1 MTTVAF
7 SHPSYLRLCHRGDK
21 SRITERLINKLK
33 LGPRVMWRITNGSR
47 LQVPSTEPPCWHWHA
62 LTPAAVPSALPSK
75 TDPIMSTYTFKKKKR
90 EKKKQQRFTNTHFCT
105 DSPCLRF
112 KGELLARAGRRWK
125 SAPYQQP
132 TDSDCS
138 DSDTSDPSCRQ
149 PLLERLCVC
158 QRKFSWLSAW
168 P

>member
-1 MTTVAF
+1 MSSVTDNKRQSAAGALPRTSSEA
-7 SHPSYLRLCHRGDK
+7 PCWHRHT
-21 SRITERLINKLK
+21 RT
-33 LGPRVMWRITNGSR
+33 PAV
-47 LQVPSTEPPCWHWHA
+47 VPST
-62 LTPAAVPSALPSK
+62 LPAQ
-75 TDPIMSTYTFKKKKR
+75 TDPIMSTYTFKKKK
-90 EKKKQQRFTNTHFCT
+90 KKKRKEWQSFTNTHFCT

-112 KGELLARAGRRWK
+112 KGELLARAGRLWK

-158 QRKFSWLSAW
+158 RRKFSRPSA
-168 P
+168 